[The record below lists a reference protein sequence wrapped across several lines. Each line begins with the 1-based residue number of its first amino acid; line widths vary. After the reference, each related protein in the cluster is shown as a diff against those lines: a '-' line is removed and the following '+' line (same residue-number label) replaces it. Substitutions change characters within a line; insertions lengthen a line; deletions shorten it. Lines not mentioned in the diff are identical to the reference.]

1 MNKQVFIS
9 SVNNLK
15 SITPAEKLII
25 EYFIKNYTMLP
36 FAKMDELCH
45 QIGVGKATLGRF
57 LNRLGFDGFIG
68 FKKTVSE
75 ELVQELTTPIDRCN
89 KLNIQSPYDELITNH
104 YQEIVSNLESTYQL
118 MQSNDFS
125 LAIEH
130 LLNPQGKLYIMGSA
144 SAEALANYFFLLAR
158 YLRKDVI
165 FLKADP
171 STLPHQ
177 LVDVELADILFAVSY
192 HRFSSITVRCV
203 RWFKQNGGKIIVLT
217 DQQVNPFV
225 AYSDIQF
232 TAESHSEGLFNNRTS
247 GFSIIEALIKGM
259 SITNDKDKR
268 FRRIE
273 DTFNNFHI
281 FKES

>member
-1 MNKQVFIS
+1 MNKQVFIN
-9 SVNNLK
+9 SVNSLK

-57 LNRLGFDGFIG
+57 LNRLEFDGFID
-68 FKKTVSE
+68 FKKCVSE
-75 ELVQELTTPIDRCN
+75 DLVQELTTPIDRCV
-89 KLNIQSPYDELITNH
+89 KSNIQSPYAELIKTHN
-104 YQEIVSNLESTYQL
+104 QEMLSNLESTYQML
-118 MQSNDFS
+118 QSDDFS
-125 LAIEH
+125 LAIQY

-144 SAEALANYFFLLAR
+144 SAEALANYFYLLAR

-165 FLKADP
+165 LLKADP

-177 LVDVELADILFAVSY
+177 LVDVEPDDTLFALSY
-192 HRFSSITVRCV
+192 HRFSNITVRTV
-203 RWFKQNGGKIIVLT
+203 RWFKQNGGKIILLT

-232 TAESHSEGLFNNRTS
+232 TAESHSEGLFNNRTA
-247 GFSIIEALIKGM
+247 GFSIIELLIKGM

-273 DTFNNFHI
+273 DTFNDFHI